1 MVCVKIFEQR
11 SSQNAVVFLN
21 ELKSQSEDGRF
32 HNFCR
37 CNQEDFE
44 RLLILIQVKIGKKN
58 TNCREAIS
66 PRQKLAVTLRY
77 LATGDSY
84 ASLIFFFR
92 ISKSAISK
100 IIPEVCQAL
109 ISSLRDYV
117 QVPQTHQEWLSVA
130 QEFHDKW
137 GFPHCIGAI
146 DGKHC
151 VIQAPV
157 NSGSDYFNY
166 KNNFSIVLLAIVDA
180 NYNFIYADVGSQG
193 RISDGGVFRKT
204 EFYSKLQNN
213 KLNLPPDDVLPG
225 SQETAPYVFL
235 ADDAFP
241 LQKHIMKPY
250 SGSHEK
256 NSPKRIYNYRV
267 SRARRVVENTFG
279 IMSSVFRI
287 LRKPIL
293 LKPQH
298 ATTVILSCVYLHNF
312 LRKYSISYASNTPV
326 NADEGNN
333 SGAQIMNRCRPLFL

>member
-1 MVCVKIFEQR
+1 M
-11 SSQNAVVFLN
+11 
-21 ELKSQSEDGRF
+21 
-32 HNFCR
+32 
-37 CNQEDFE
+37 
-44 RLLILIQVKIGKKN
+44 
-58 TNCREAIS
+58 
-66 PRQKLAVTLRY
+66 
-77 LATGDSY
+77 
-84 ASLIFFFR
+84 
-92 ISKSAISK
+92 
-100 IIPEVCQAL
+100 
-109 ISSLRDYV
+109 
-117 QVPQTHQEWLSVA
+117 
-130 QEFHDKW
+130 
-137 GFPHCIGAI
+137 
-146 DGKHC
+146 
-151 VIQAPV
+151 
-157 NSGSDYFNY
+157 
-166 KNNFSIVLLAIVDA
+166 AIVDA

-312 LRKYSISYASNTPV
+312 LRKYSISYASNTPI

-333 SGAQIMNRCRPLFL
+333 SGSTDNEPMSSFIPLRSIGRRASNTAENFRHIFTHYVNNVDELSWQRFVN